1 MPGPGMEFIGEEEI
15 EEVVSLLREGYLF
28 RHSVTVAGKR
38 DARFQG
44 KVYEAERMFA
54 KRTGSGHALAVNSG
68 TSALFA
74 AVAALGIGPGDEV
87 IVPGYGFIG
96 TYSSVLQAWA
106 VPVLA
111 EIDQTFNIDPE
122 DVKAKI
128 TPRTK
133 AIMPVSM
140 LGNPARLDVLKAIA
154 DEHGLFMIEDC
165 CQACGATYKGKAVGT
180 YGNAGAFSFNTYKPI
195 TSAEGGMIITDDQ
208 AIYDRCF
215 ALQDQ
220 GYARDPKQEQ
230 SMIGENPIIGYDL
243 KYTELQ
249 AAVLV
254 AQLRKLDGILSLL
267 RANKRRYKEQIGD
280 IPGLEYRDI
289 TDVDGECGTVLG
301 AVFPEEKIARAVAA
315 ELDTEVVEDT
325 GWHVY
330 SNMDHFMNQRTVW
343 GDRTP
348 WNHPEY
354 RERGGEMEYHQGML
368 PRTDDLL
375 RRSINISIGVA
386 DPGLGTQFG
395 VNVLADEEDIDR
407 SAARFREV
415 ARKHLG

>member
-15 EEVVSLLREGYLF
+15 EEVTALLRKGYLF
-28 RHSVTVAGKR
+28 RHSVTLAGKR

-54 KRTGSGHALAVNSG
+54 DRTGSNHALAMNSG

-74 AVAALGIGPGDEV
+74 SVAALGIGPGDEV

-96 TYSSVLQAWA
+96 TYSSVLLAWA

-111 EIDQTFNIDPE
+111 EIDQTFNLDPE
-122 DVKAKI
+122 DVKTKI

-133 AIMPVSM
+133 AIMPVNM
-140 LGNPARLDVLKAIA
+140 LGNPARLDELRAIA
-154 DEHGLFMIEDC
+154 DEHDLFMIEDC
-165 CQACGATYKGKAVGT
+165 CQACGATFKGKPVGT
-180 YGNAGAFSFNTYKPI
+180 YGHTGAFSFNTYKPI
-195 TSAEGGMIITDDQ
+195 TSAEGGMLITDDPE
-208 AIYDRCF
+208 IYERCF
-215 ALQDQ
+215 AIHDQ
-220 GYARDPKQEQ
+220 GYVPGGDR
-230 SMIGENPIIGYDL
+230 SRIGENPIIGYDM

-249 AAVLV
+249 AAVLL
-254 AQLRKLDGILSLL
+254 AQLRKLDSILERL
-267 RANKRRYKEQIGD
+267 RANKRRYRAEIGAL
-280 IPGLEYRDI
+280 PGLEYRDI
-289 TDVDGECGTVLG
+289 TDEDGECGTVLA
-301 AVFPEEKIARAVAA
+301 AVFPDEKIARAVAA
-315 ELDTEVVEDT
+315 ELGTDVVDDSA
-325 GWHVY
+325 WHVY
-330 SNMDHFMNQRTVW
+330 GNMDHFMNQRMVW

-348 WNHPEY
+348 WNHPLY
-354 RERGGEMEYHQGML
+354 RERGGHMQYHQGML

-395 VNVLADEEDIDR
+395 VTVLADNDEIDR

-415 ARKHLG
+415 AGKHLG

>member
-15 EEVVSLLREGYLF
+15 EEVVNLLRRGYLF
-28 RHSVTVAGKR
+28 RHSVTLAGKP
-38 DARFQG
+38 DVRFQG

-54 KRTGSGHALAVNSG
+54 ARTGSKHALAVNSG

-74 AVAALGIGPGDEV
+74 CVAALGIGPGDEV

-111 EIDQTFNIDPE
+111 EIDRTFNIDPD
-122 DVKAKI
+122 DVRAKI

-140 LGNPARLDVLKAIA
+140 MGNPARLDVLKSIA

-165 CQACGATYKGKAVGT
+165 CQACGATYEGRAVGT
-180 YGNAGAFSFNTYKPI
+180 YGNVGAFSFNTYKPI

-208 AIYDRCF
+208 ETYGRCF
-215 ALQDQ
+215 AIQDQ
-220 GYARDPKQEQ
+220 GYARDPEEES
-230 SMIGENPIIGYDL
+230 SMIGESPIIGYDL
-243 KYTELQ
+243 RYTELQ

-254 AQLRKLDGILSLL
+254 AQLRKLDGILSRL
-267 RANKRRYKEQIGD
+267 RANKRRYREQIGD
-280 IPGLEYRDI
+280 IPGLEYREI
-289 TDVDGECGTVLG
+289 TDESGECGTVLG
-301 AVFPEEKIARAVAA
+301 AVFPEEAIARRVAA
-315 ELDTEVVEDT
+315 ELGTEVVDDS

-330 SNMDHFMNQRTVW
+330 SNMDHFMNQRMAW
-343 GDRTP
+343 GERTP
-348 WNHPEY
+348 WNHPAY
-354 RERGGEMEYHQGML
+354 RDRGGDMEYHEGML

-395 VNVLADEEDIDR
+395 VNVLAGDEEIDR

-415 ARKHLG
+415 AQKHLS

>member
-1 MPGPGMEFIGEEEI
+1 
-15 EEVVSLLREGYLF
+15 
-28 RHSVTVAGKR
+28 
-38 DARFQG
+38 
-44 KVYEAERMFA
+44 MFA

-301 AVFPEEKIARAVAA
+301 AVFSEEKIARAVAA

-354 RERGGEMEYHQGML
+354 RERGGKMEYHQGML

-395 VNVLADEEDIDR
+395 VNVLADEEEIDT